1 MAKRTFDD
9 AAEDQTGEHRFA
21 ESIPV
26 KDVPQQEIQSP
37 YPRIRTKKKENESIS
52 PNRSIPDTFNS

>member
-9 AAEDQTGEHRFA
+9 AAEEKQRQESIRRFA

-37 YPRIRTKKKENESIS
+37 YPRIRTEKENESIS
-52 PNRSIPDTFNS
+52 PESFNP

>member
-9 AAEDQTGEHRFA
+9 AAEEKQRQESIRRFA

-52 PNRSIPDTFNS
+52 PESFNP